1 MNFQQST
8 PRRIR
13 SGFSLLE
20 IVVVLGFAGVI
31 LGTAVFMIG
40 TPKAEQALREEHAK
54 IENFVRQ
61 GRALAVTYQQP
72 FVVELLQ
79 GEVRLRPYADPQQ
92 ASRYETEE
100 TQASSLKPLNEQEWP
115 RVEMIDEEYEMSV
128 RRWGL
133 QDALVLEEKKSLL
146 WILEP
151 QGLCEPL
158 SIRLSKDFGDIS
170 LARVYHPLT
179 GVAEDEEMTITVN
192 K

>member
-133 QDALVLEEKKSLL
+133 QDALVLEEKKPLL

>member
-79 GEVRLRPYADPQQ
+79 GEVRLRPYACLLYTSD
-92 ASRYETEE
+92 A
-100 TQASSLKPLNEQEWP
+100 A
-115 RVEMIDEEYEMSV
+115 DE
-128 RRWGL
+128 
-133 QDALVLEEKKSLL
+133 
-146 WILEP
+146 
-151 QGLCEPL
+151 
-158 SIRLSKDFGDIS
+158 
-170 LARVYHPLT
+170 
-179 GVAEDEEMTITVN
+179 
-192 K
+192 